1 MITLDLIHRNK
12 ILCLSLVLE
21 CMVQDLK
28 FSHSAV
34 IIFHVLVGFGVSFG
48 PFGWIMTSSM
58 VQNVRILITVSLL
71 LYLPP

>member
-21 CMVQDLK
+21 FMVQDLK

-34 IIFHVLVGFGVSFG
+34 IVFHLFWWILGQFVG
-48 PFGWIMTSSM
+48 PFGWIMTPSM
-58 VQNVRILITVSLL
+58 VQNLNILKH
-71 LYLPP
+71 